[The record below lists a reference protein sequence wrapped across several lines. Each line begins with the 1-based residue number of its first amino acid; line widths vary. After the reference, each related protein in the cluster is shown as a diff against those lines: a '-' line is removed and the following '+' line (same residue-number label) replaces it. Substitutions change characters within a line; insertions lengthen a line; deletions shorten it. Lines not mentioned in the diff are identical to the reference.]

1 MIENVNSIRFNALFK
16 SKEYQEE
23 LIKLSKEIVKKNDKD
38 FEIISKL
45 SKEIQNGKENKKNIN
60 TLLDKIEKSYIRIC
74 NKY

>member
-1 MIENVNSIRFNALFK
+1 MRLWWLVIPI
-16 SKEYQEE
+16 
-23 LIKLSKEIVKKNDKD
+23 